1 MRRRN
6 AADMQELEQDLKDRK
21 AHDGNTWFV
30 QLPERIEFL
39 GRIMVHKT
47 DWLEYRLSIHPETG
61 RLWAGKGDMP
71 PEYALQLCWS
81 LACALTDPP
90 CHVCCG
96 PGFGKARST
105 CEAWSLLDGNMGRVQ
120 CGSLTEHAAF
130 TWANGSRVSSTV
142 VVFS

>member
-1 MRRRN
+1 MDDALRRRN

-47 DWLEYRLSIHPETG
+47 DWLEYRLSIHPDTG

-90 CHVCCG
+90 ATFAVGQVLERRDQH
-96 PGFGKARST
+96 ARRGRCST
-105 CEAWSLLDGNMGRVQ
+105 A
-120 CGSLTEHAAF
+120 
-130 TWANGSRVSSTV
+130 TWAGYHEVP
-142 VVFS
+142 

>member
-1 MRRRN
+1 MDDALRRRN

-90 CHVCCG
+90 ATFAVGQVLERRDQH
-96 PGFGKARST
+96 ARRGRCST
-105 CEAWSLLDGNMGRVQ
+105 A
-120 CGSLTEHAAF
+120 
-130 TWANGSRVSSTV
+130 TWAGYHEVP
-142 VVFS
+142 

>member
-90 CHVCCG
+90 ATFAVGQVLERRDQH
-96 PGFGKARST
+96 ARRGRCST
-105 CEAWSLLDGNMGRVQ
+105 A
-120 CGSLTEHAAF
+120 
-130 TWANGSRVSSTV
+130 TWAGYNAVP
-142 VVFS
+142 

>member
-1 MRRRN
+1 MDDALRRRN

-47 DWLEYRLSIHPETG
+47 DWLEYRLSIHPDTG

-90 CHVCCG
+90 ATFAVGQVLERRDQH
-96 PGFGKARST
+96 ARRGRCST
-105 CEAWSLLDGNMGRVQ
+105 A
-120 CGSLTEHAAF
+120 
-130 TWANGSRVSSTV
+130 TWAGYNAVP
-142 VVFS
+142 

>member
-90 CHVCCG
+90 ATFAVGQVLERRDQH
-96 PGFGKARST
+96 ARRGRCST
-105 CEAWSLLDGNMGRVQ
+105 A
-120 CGSLTEHAAF
+120 
-130 TWANGSRVSSTV
+130 TWAGYHEVP
-142 VVFS
+142 

>member
-1 MRRRN
+1 MCHLCQAAMDDALRRRN

-90 CHVCCG
+90 ATFAVGQVLERRDQH
-96 PGFGKARST
+96 ARRGRCST
-105 CEAWSLLDGNMGRVQ
+105 A
-120 CGSLTEHAAF
+120 
-130 TWANGSRVSSTV
+130 TWAGYHEVP
-142 VVFS
+142 

>member
-1 MRRRN
+1 MDDALRRRN

-90 CHVCCG
+90 ATFAVGQVLERRDQH
-96 PGFGKARST
+96 ARRGRCST
-105 CEAWSLLDGNMGRVQ
+105 A
-120 CGSLTEHAAF
+120 
-130 TWANGSRVSSTV
+130 TWAGYNEVP
-142 VVFS
+142 

>member
-1 MRRRN
+1 MDDALRRRN

-90 CHVCCG
+90 ATFAVGQVLERRDQH
-96 PGFGKARST
+96 ARRGRCST
-105 CEAWSLLDGNMGRVQ
+105 A
-120 CGSLTEHAAF
+120 
-130 TWANGSRVSSTV
+130 TWAGYNAVP
-142 VVFS
+142 